1 MWNDEEE
8 MSEIRAVSKIKAGTE
23 ICLNYNWK
31 QLSMKDLKTRQDSL
45 LYNWGFKCCC
55 DICIEEESNPDDETY
70 LKFEMF
76 QQEVRNCMQGQKKQD
91 RAGRLENIKKEVIC
105 HKEMYKLAKE
115 KKAARIFIVHEILD
129 DGFNASVQGYL
140 SSESSYN
147 QQYVDQ
153 FRKECEIFAIAGEQ
167 LSKVLPIK
175 TLQEWKERKNN
186 FDNWMKEVKQ
196 VIRDQ
201 QQMEQINL
209 P

>member
-1 MWNDEEE
+1 
-8 MSEIRAVSKIKAGTE
+8 
-23 ICLNYNWK
+23 
-31 QLSMKDLKTRQDSL
+31 
-45 LYNWGFKCCC
+45 
-55 DICIEEESNPDDETY
+55 
-70 LKFEMF
+70 MF

-153 FRKECEIFAIAGEQ
+153 FKKECEIFAIAGEQ